1 MVFYHRC
8 IPLSVNLREEAA
20 SVPKGRWETRFKHLV
35 SCLSKGLQGD
45 DNSGL
50 EEAWD
55 YVYDNLWEHRWGG
68 NTFPFCP
75 QKQQIAIL
83 ATRTH
88 WFKRLKKHNK
98 NLLHRLLSTRKG
110 ALQLKEIL
118 HTSDGVISCLMMSYP
133 EIFLSDTSRGAY
145 TVADR
150 ITNSI
155 ISNGLQD
162 YANLVTMLKGFRKRL
177 RKCAFTGVKAT
188 LTKPEQRTMAWAQLV
203 VNEFNRR
210 VGVNSKAN
218 MFRACVFTQ
227 SRAAGL
233 GNNKM
238 ATKAIDEFIAEVTT
252 PKVFQPDKDLLEAI
266 EFILDQ
272 VVSNAAG
279 NPQFRISISTSACTE
294 NSKQKEGKF
303 GYLKKVDD
311 LPVIPKFSVTN
322 PGGQLGNWA
331 FRKAI
336 EMVKASDDSIFKTNV
351 CAIRENSKIR
361 VVQSG
366 SFYKDA
372 LLQPFSHMTI
382 QAIKN
387 QRSLKNGLSSGRL
400 GWNFISRIDHLDPI
414 DGHVLFEK
422 HKRVVSIDW
431 RKATDIPTFK
441 SAYHTTGRLLEKMRL
456 PRDILETVKCIWP
469 GPKDIYINGK
479 FHAVQ
484 VNGIPMGDP
493 LTKTNLSLAH
503 PICEAYASKKEPGV
517 KVVHDGNGDDTAI
530 ILGSDDVQKIM
541 RWVEYFNT
549 AAAMLGYDLSQ
560 DDFFVTSSWGTYCE
574 EVFHIPLDRFN
585 TVRTAS
591 KLKDNRLLPYLDH
604 PKMRLVIDTKKD
616 RRDYSSVKDGKYTL
630 LGKDTEYAE
639 QGVEGHLFQVASV
652 LQDICLGLR
661 YERRPVYLPRQIFS
675 VGKMPAFWN
684 TESWANAIY
693 SQIPKVSNVTVTAL
707 RELLDEIPK
716 NLTNMR
722 SVKSMERHFDSEAV
736 TEVFQ
741 IPDDD
746 PIKNFII
753 VPRDLAHK
761 IPPGVLDRLVSSKHL
776 TTSSEVEALYLYM
789 KRIETLSQEIVGT
802 DLMEMVFSRCTEMKN
817 YTFEETLRVCK
828 DFKEQFYKK
837 RWAIKPLLDVDY
849 YFTEDIDEFRNSD
862 PRNVDIPEFDYIQRF
877 GKRLPPDTP
886 KRRAEEELY
895 NWFVEWRSAILE
907 DEFYELPPIQL
918 LEDDP
923 YILQQIARSDEEV
936 IIIVSDDRKLAR
948 LASNK
953 FLEKMICRISVKHWL
968 LMDANE
974 RPILDAIKKD
984 LKADALILVDE
995 GSLDAFLWRTDI
1007 DTVAYPAWDERID
1020 MKPPRQQE
1028 DIWNVYLPPVTT
1040 SNVYDFVEIVDY
1052 RRAVRVH
1059 GRRGREV

>member
-1 MVFYHRC
+1 
-8 IPLSVNLREEAA
+8 
-20 SVPKGRWETRFKHLV
+20 
-35 SCLSKGLQGD
+35 
-45 DNSGL
+45 
-50 EEAWD
+50 
-55 YVYDNLWEHRWGG
+55 
-68 NTFPFCP
+68 
-75 QKQQIAIL
+75 
-83 ATRTH
+83 
-88 WFKRLKKHNK
+88 
-98 NLLHRLLSTRKG
+98 
-110 ALQLKEIL
+110 
-118 HTSDGVISCLMMSYP
+118 
-133 EIFLSDTSRGAY
+133 
-145 TVADR
+145 
-150 ITNSI
+150 
-155 ISNGLQD
+155 
-162 YANLVTMLKGFRKRL
+162 
-177 RKCAFTGVKAT
+177 
-188 LTKPEQRTMAWAQLV
+188 MAWAQLV
-203 VNEFNRR
+203 VNEFNSR
-210 VGVNSKAN
+210 VSNNSKAN

-252 PKVFQPDKDLLEAI
+252 KKVFDPDQDLLDAI

-272 VVSNAAG
+272 VVTNAAG

-303 GYLKKVDD
+303 GYLKQVDD
-311 LPVIPKFSVTN
+311 LPHIPKFSINN

-331 FRKAI
+331 FGKAI
-336 EMVKASDDSIFKTNV
+336 QKIQTSSPDIWKTNV
-351 CAIRENSKIR
+351 AAIRENSKIR

-382 QAIKN
+382 QAIKSM
-387 QRSLKNGLSSGRL
+387 RSLKNGLSQGRL

-422 HKRVVSIDW
+422 NKRVVSIDW

-441 SAYHTTGRLLEKMRL
+441 SAHYTTGRLLEKMRL
-456 PRDILETVKCIWP
+456 PRDIYNAIKCIWP

-479 FHAVQ
+479 FNSVQ

-503 PICEAYASKKEPGV
+503 PICEAYASKLEPAV

-530 ILGSDDVQKIM
+530 ILGSDDTQKIM
-541 RWVEYFNT
+541 RWVSYFNK
-549 AAAMLGYDLSQ
+549 AAAMLGYDLSE

-604 PKMRLVIDTKKD
+604 PKMRLVIDTRKD

-652 LQDICLGLR
+652 MQDICLGLR

-684 TESWANAIY
+684 TESWANSIY

-707 RELLDEIPK
+707 REILGDLPK

-741 IPDDD
+741 IPEDD

-761 IPPGVLDRLVSSKHL
+761 IPPGVLDRLVQSKHL

-789 KRIETLSQEIVGT
+789 KRIETLSQEVLGT

-817 YTFEETLRVCK
+817 YTLPETREVCERFK
-828 DFKEQFYKK
+828 DEFYKK
-837 RWAIKPLLDVDY
+837 RWAIRPLLDVDY
-849 YFTEDIDEFRNSD
+849 YFTEDIDEFRGSD
-862 PRNVDIPEFDYIQRF
+862 PRNVDIPEFDYIKRF
-877 GKRLPPDTP
+877 GKRIPPDTP

-895 NWFVEWRSAILE
+895 LWFVEWRQAILN
-907 DEFYELPPIQL
+907 DEFYELPPLQL

-923 YILQQIARSDEEV
+923 FILQKISVASEEV
-936 IIIVSDDRKLAR
+936 IIIVTDDRKLTR

-953 FLEKMICRISVKHWL
+953 FLDKMICRISVHNWL
-968 LMDANE
+968 LMDAME
-974 RPILDAIKKD
+974 KPVLDVIKKD
-984 LKADALILVDE
+984 LKVDGLILVDE
-995 GSLDAFLWRTDI
+995 GSLDTFLWKTDI
-1007 DTVAYPAWDERID
+1007 DPLAYPRWDERID
-1020 MKPPRQQE
+1020 MKPPRTQE
-1028 DIWNVYLPPVTT
+1028 DIYNVYLPPLTT
-1040 SNVYDFVEIVDY
+1040 ANIYDFVEIVDV
-1052 RRAVRVH
+1052 RRAMRVH
-1059 GRRGREV
+1059 GRRSRGS